1 MGKTIIISNRLPV
14 QLQISDGGLTAVP
27 SVGGLAT
34 GLKSVHRDGDGL
46 WIGWSGLTSED
57 IPTALEPKIDEAL
70 RELNCKKVRLTSK
83 EIDGF
88 YFGFSNRTI
97 WPLFHYFM
105 EYTEFELDFWNVYK
119 EVNRKFAEVVIENSA
134 EDDTIWVHDYQLMLL
149 PQMIR
154 EARPNAKI
162 GFFLHIPFPS
172 YEIFRTMPW
181 REEVLLGLLG
191 SDLIGF

>member
-14 QLQISDGGLTAVP
+14 QLQISDGGLTAIP

-57 IPTALEPKIDEAL
+57 IPEALEPKIDEAL
-70 RELNCKKVRLTSK
+70 EELNCKKVRLTAD
-83 EIDGF
+83 EIEGF

-105 EYTEFELDFWNVYK
+105 EYTEFELSFWNIYK
-119 EVNRKFAEVVIENSA
+119 EVNRKFAEVVIENSS

-149 PQMIR
+149 PEMIR

-162 GFFLHIPFPS
+162 DSFYIFPFRPMKFS
-172 YEIFRTMPW
+172 GPCHGVKRC
-181 REEVLLGLLG
+181 
-191 SDLIGF
+191 